1 MKNTRSK
8 SHSRSSNKNNDITSS
23 GHAPPTN
30 KSVKRVVYLL
40 MCLLIAFFL
49 QNVISSNLKNTSI
62 INSPMQIIAMNLL
75 ICLAVFG
82 ILLAIYKQPQQTY
95 NANSN
100 IRIKNRSMLEN
111 QKYKPCIESRLF
123 CSTIL
128 CCCYCC
134 FNASEDDI
142 YSSNGKVTVNSRKTF
157 LIPIAPWIH
166 AVAIFLN
173 IRY

>member
-1 MKNTRSK
+1 
-8 SHSRSSNKNNDITSS
+8 
-23 GHAPPTN
+23 
-30 KSVKRVVYLL
+30 

-62 INSPMQIIAMNLL
+62 INSPMQIMAMNLL
-75 ICLAVFG
+75 ICLAVFS

-100 IRIKNRSMLEN
+100 MRINNRYMLEN
-111 QKYKPCIESRLF
+111 QKYKPCTESRLF
-123 CSTIL
+123 CSSIL

-142 YSSNGKVTVNSRKTF
+142 YSSNGKITVNSRKTF

-173 IRY
+173 IRYYKSS

>member
-1 MKNTRSK
+1 
-8 SHSRSSNKNNDITSS
+8 
-23 GHAPPTN
+23 
-30 KSVKRVVYLL
+30 

-100 IRIKNRSMLEN
+100 IRINNRSMLEN

-123 CSTIL
+123 CSSIL

-134 FNASEDDI
+134 FNASENDI
-142 YSSNGKVTVNSRKTF
+142 YSSNGKVTVTSRKTF

-173 IRY
+173 IRYYKSSWFLCGCLNIFWK